1 MPIYARSQIVLEDQ
15 VGVYNCIARCVRRA
29 LLCGV
34 VPIPGTHFSH
44 RKNWILDRMREL
56 AGLFA

>member
-34 VPIPGTHFSH
+34 VPTPGTTLATARIGFST
-44 RKNWILDRMREL
+44 
-56 AGLFA
+56 GCVS